1 MIITV
6 RYNGYVKV
14 SFQVLASR
22 VGEYLRAAQMRR
34 EEIYNSTY
42 LLICVLLDLRP
53 LRWKRENDVRSVG
66 ID

>member
-42 LLICVLLDLRP
+42 LLMEER
-53 LRWKRENDVRSVG
+53 K
-66 ID
+66 